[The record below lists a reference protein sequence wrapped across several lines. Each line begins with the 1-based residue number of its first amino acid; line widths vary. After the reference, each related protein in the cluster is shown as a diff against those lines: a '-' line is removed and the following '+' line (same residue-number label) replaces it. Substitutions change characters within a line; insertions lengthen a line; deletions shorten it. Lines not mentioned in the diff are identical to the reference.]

1 MFVEVNNLSL
11 LFKVK
16 DIDSTFL
23 RKNLLKKILNKNSK
37 ANDLWALKNI
47 NFNLNKGDRM
57 GIIGTNGS
65 GKSTLIKTLSGILS
79 PVEGSKINIQGKFVP
94 IIEPWGLAEVTD
106 SLENNIFLIGLILGF
121 KKNEIKRNFEKILE
135 FSDLKSKKVHQF
147 SSLSTGMK
155 LRLVFAIV
163 FIMGCQIFFMDEFLT
178 TGDEKFRNKVIK
190 HLNNISQD
198 AITVICSH
206 ERKLIQDFCNKILV
220 LDKGEQ
226 IYFGDIDK
234 GFEIYNNLTNKNISI
249 EKI

>member
-37 ANDLWALKNI
+37 ANNLWALKNI

-94 IIEPWGLAEVTD
+94 IIEPWGLAEITD

-121 KKNEIKRNFEKILE
+121 EKNDIKRNFAKILK
-135 FSDLKSKKVHQF
+135 FSDLEDKKVHQF

-163 FIMGCQIFFMDEFLT
+163 FIMGSQIFFMDEFLT

-190 HLNNISQD
+190 HLNDISQD
-198 AITVICSH
+198 IITVICSH

-234 GFEIYNNLTNKNISI
+234 GFEIYNNLTINNI
-249 EKI
+249 

>member
-57 GIIGTNGS
+57 GIVGTNGS

-94 IIEPWGLAEVTD
+94 IIEPWGLSEITD

-121 KKNEIKRNFEKILE
+121 KKNDIKRNLAKILK
-135 FSDLKSKKVHQF
+135 FSDLEDKKVHQF

-163 FIMGCQIFFMDEFLT
+163 FIMGSQIFFMDEFMT

-190 HLNNISQD
+190 HLNDISQD
-198 AITVICSH
+198 IITVICSH

-234 GFEIYNNLTNKNISI
+234 GFEIYNNLTINNI
-249 EKI
+249 

>member
-57 GIIGTNGS
+57 GIVGTNGS

-94 IIEPWGLAEVTD
+94 IIEPWGLAEITD

-121 KKNEIKRNFEKILE
+121 KKNDIKRNLAKILK
-135 FSDLKSKKVHQF
+135 FSDLEDKKVHQF

-163 FIMGCQIFFMDEFLT
+163 FIMGSQIFFMDEFMT

-190 HLNNISQD
+190 HLNDISQD
-198 AITVICSH
+198 IITVICSH

-234 GFEIYNNLTNKNISI
+234 GFEIYNNLTINNI
-249 EKI
+249 

>member
-1 MFVEVNNLSL
+1 MFVEVNNLSV

-23 RKNLLKKILNKNSK
+23 RKNLLKKILNKNSI
-37 ANDLWALKNI
+37 ASNLWALKNI
-47 NFNLNKGDRM
+47 NFKLTRGDRM

-65 GKSTLIKTLSGILS
+65 GKSTLIKSLSGILS

-94 IIEPWGLAEVTD
+94 IIEPWGLAEITD
-106 SLENNIFLIGLILGF
+106 SLENNIILIGLILGF
-121 KKNEIKRNFEKILE
+121 KKNDIKRNLVKILE
-135 FSDLKSKKVHQF
+135 FSDLEDKKIYQF

-163 FIMGCQIFFMDEFLT
+163 FIMGSQIFFMDEFLT

-190 HLNNISQD
+190 HLNDISQD
-198 AITVICSH
+198 IITVICSH

-226 IYFGDIDK
+226 IYFGEIDK
-234 GFEIYNNLTNKNISI
+234 GFEIYNNLANSNI
-249 EKI
+249 

>member
-37 ANDLWALKNI
+37 ANNLWALKNI

-79 PVEGSKINIQGKFVP
+79 PVEGSKIIIQGKFVP
-94 IIEPWGLAEVTD
+94 IIEPWGLAEITD

-121 KKNEIKRNFEKILE
+121 KKNDIKRNLEKILK
-135 FSDLKSKKVHQF
+135 FSDLEDKKVYQF

-163 FIMGCQIFFMDEFLT
+163 FIMGSQIFFMDEFLT

-190 HLNNISQD
+190 HLNDISQD
-198 AITVICSH
+198 IITVICSH

-220 LDKGEQ
+220 LEKGEQ

-234 GFEIYNNLTNKNISI
+234 GFEIYNNLTINNI
-249 EKI
+249 

>member
-1 MFVEVNNLSL
+1 
-11 LFKVK
+11 
-16 DIDSTFL
+16 
-23 RKNLLKKILNKNSK
+23 
-37 ANDLWALKNI
+37 
-47 NFNLNKGDRM
+47 M

-79 PVEGSKINIQGKFVP
+79 PVEGSKISIQGKFVP
-94 IIEPWGLAEVTD
+94 IIEPWGLAEITD

-121 KKNEIKRNFEKILE
+121 KKNDIKRNLEKILK
-135 FSDLKSKKVHQF
+135 FSDLEDKKVHQF

-234 GFEIYNNLTNKNISI
+234 GFEIYNNLTINNI
-249 EKI
+249 